1 MSESLG
7 LPATNSSRYAIPNQ
21 WPAVATTIAVGTL
34 VFTATGDD
42 GFVLC
47 PFRRCTGG
55 YCPGCGGTRAVRN
68 LAQGNISGAWTHNP
82 WVVLVAVQA
91 VLAAVALAFVAAPRR
106 IPRLRAIAM
115 PLLAINTV
123 MLIAIWIVRLQ
134 NDAIPTGWL

>member
-1 MSESLG
+1 VSESLG
-7 LPATNSSRYAIPNQ
+7 LPATNPSRYAIAGR
-21 WPAVATTIAVGTL
+21 WPAVATTFAVGAL
-34 VFTATGDD
+34 IFTAAGDD

-47 PFRRCTGG
+47 PYRRCTGG

-82 WVVLVAVQA
+82 WVVLMAVQA
-91 VLAAVALAFVAAPRR
+91 VVVGVALAFVAAPRR
-106 IPRLRAIAM
+106 GPRRRAIAM

-123 MLIAIWIVRLQ
+123 MLIAIWIVRLH